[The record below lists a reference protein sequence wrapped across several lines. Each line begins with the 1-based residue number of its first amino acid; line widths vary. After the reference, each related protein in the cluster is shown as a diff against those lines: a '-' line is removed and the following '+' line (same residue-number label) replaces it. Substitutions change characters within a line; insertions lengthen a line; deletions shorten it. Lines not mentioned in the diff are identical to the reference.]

1 MNGRTSFNQQQQ
13 KGCCSPTKNSQNA
26 IANAGE
32 LVPSSSSPLAAASP
46 NIATEGNVKTQQ
58 RPQKLFIPPSFR
70 QKMDTNY
77 HPLNCKICLQRF
89 TEPYTTV
96 CGHTFCRACIVKS
109 LQFSSQCPV
118 CDSGLDAKR
127 ARICGTPAP
136 NSATAHPNNNSNNNN
151 GNGSANNSNSNTA
164 LIVNNNVVLC
174 PNYTVAE
181 LFEHQQKTADTS
193 FGAQTAAQSYEFMAD
208 TAQTERSIINMI
220 LSDRQLPLDSLRRIE
235 EKLRQKRAEMELN
248 DTRMSALLLHNFL
261 ELMIEKRDQ
270 TLRQV
275 QAELEL
281 LKQDRQR
288 VFASL
293 INDDDQQ
300 QQLISAPSLQQLVPD
315 LSANIAVA
323 AAASAAKH
331 PSASTPVAAAAAGA
345 PCQAHQGI
353 KLKQHHIIGGE
364 EHSGS
369 ITKLAMPSL
378 ASSSASIGIGTQ
390 LAHIAMPER
399 VVQLRHRM
407 LRHVPSLETAYLSLR
422 VAPVQKETAETP
434 AAAVVGTT
442 ASATIAAP
450 STTTTTADSLDEFS
464 LLVKNMYRYGEVKVL
479 TTLNYNI
486 DAYNLPSI
494 VSSIEFDK
502 DGDFFVIAGV
512 TKMIKLYDFNAL
524 MDHCGGTDQP
534 PTTAG
539 DHDGI
544 TTPAFVH
551 QPMVQLRCNS
561 KISNVSWNPYNKHML
576 VSSDYD
582 GTVQLWDTAAAKCTR
597 TFGEHEKRCWTV
609 QFNSID
615 PHLMASGSDDGK
627 VKLWSVM
634 CPQSLCAIDAKVN
647 VCCVYFSPKSRDQ
660 LVFGASDHC
669 VHLYDLRQMSKPLNI
684 FRGHRKAV
692 SYVKYANENEVVSA
706 STDSNLRLWDVS
718 TGKCLQT
725 MRGHQ
730 NEKNFVGLATDGTH
744 VICGS
749 ENNQLYMYYKAIGEP
764 LLSFDF
770 GKRCVS
776 YPSPPVVPPAAP
788 HHSAFSSSSNPTTDF
803 LAASTT
809 ADFTFTGHG
818 NTIFGTGGPSPWHT
832 PSPSVEL
839 HHTVAGTVTGTNS
852 SSTAL
857 QQQPTAGSGDFVS
870 AVCWKRNSN
879 IVLAANSQGQTFVLR
894 LE

>member
-1 MNGRTSFNQQQQ
+1 MNGRTSSFNQQQQ

-26 IANAGE
+26 NAGE

-46 NIATEGNVKTQQ
+46 IVAPEGNVKTQQ

-70 QKMDTNY
+70 QKMMDTNY

-136 NSATAHPNNNSNNNN
+136 NNNSNNNN
-151 GNGSANNSNSNTA
+151 GNGSANNNNSNTA

-193 FGAQTAAQSYEFMAD
+193 FGAQTAQSYEFMAD

-270 TLRQV
+270 TLKQV

-293 INDDDQQ
+293 ISDDDKQQHQQ

-315 LSANIAVA
+315 LSANIAATA
-323 AAASAAKH
+323 AAKQ
-331 PSASTPVAAAAAGA
+331 PSASTPAVAAAGA
-345 PCQAHQGI
+345 PCQPHQGI

-364 EHSGS
+364 DHSGN
-369 ITKLAMPSL
+369 ITKL
-378 ASSSASIGIGTQ
+378 ASSSASIGTGTQ

-422 VAPVQKETAETP
+422 VAPVQKETTETP
-434 AAAVVGTT
+434 AAVVVGTT
-442 ASATIAAP
+442 SSTTT
-450 STTTTTADSLDEFS
+450 TTTTTADSLDEFS

-539 DHDGI
+539 NDDGI

-561 KISNVSWNPYNKHML
+561 KISNVSWNPYNKHMQA
-576 VSSDYD
+576 SSDYD

-749 ENNQLYMYYKAIGEP
+749 ENNQLYMYYKAIGDP

-776 YPSPPVVPPAAP
+776 YPPPPAAP
-788 HHSAFSSSSNPTTDF
+788 HHSAISSSSNSTTDF
-803 LAASTT
+803 LAATTT

-839 HHTVAGTVTGTNS
+839 HNTVAGTFTGTNS
-852 SSTAL
+852 SSTTA
-857 QQQPTAGSGDFVS
+857 QQQPTAGNGDFVS